1 MYREHLKCV
10 FISCLLGAA
19 DPATSSSSSSSSF
32 VNGATSKNLPAV
44 QTVGPMPED
53 TMENM
58 RWGSVHSMDHTLRLQ
73 EHNLILSRYGLVFFA
88 ISNGLQNTSPLYLP
102 HTFPVHSL
110 QSYLFTT
117 ETYNAITVTML
128 ITILSRHYTI
138 ICVKRL
144 LQRWKWWIGHDV
156 RLLTVVSCV
165 RSLTGK
171 PWKRKAIKLTRRING
186 IDECKQRY
194 CSTSVQSGGKNLN
207 ASCLLAKI

>member
-117 ETYNAITVTML
+117 ETYNGNDVNNYSEPALHYNMCKTSATEMEMVNW
-128 ITILSRHYTI
+128 SRCTFANR
-138 ICVKRL
+138 RL
-144 LQRWKWWIGHDV
+144 L
-156 RLLTVVSCV
+156 
-165 RSLTGK
+165 
-171 PWKRKAIKLTRRING
+171 
-186 IDECKQRY
+186 
-194 CSTSVQSGGKNLN
+194 CSIYDREAVE
-207 ASCLLAKI
+207 A